1 MTHSAKPFSATRRKI
16 LVASAAAAALTATGA
31 GLAQT
36 QAYPNKRVRILVG
49 FAPGGIVDTLA
60 RLLSERLQRSMG
72 QPFVV
77 ENRPG
82 AGGNL
87 ATGLIAR
94 AKGDPYTLMLAS
106 SGPLAV
112 SPTTEA
118 NLGYD
123 PLVDITPIT
132 IMAKTPLVLVVPT
145 ASPYRDLQGMIQAL
159 KKSTQ
164 EVLYPTPGV
173 GSPQLLA
180 QESFRQRAGFAAA
193 PVHYNGSAPA
203 VMSILAGEFPFT
215 IENPLLVLGHIKA
228 GKLRA
233 IAVTSKQRAPLLP
246 DVPTMS
252 EAGLEGYEAGGW
264 YGLIAP
270 AGIPQDIV
278 NQLHAET
285 VAALK
290 EPEMARRIAE
300 MASPNITSTPQEF
313 KEFIAAETQKWR
325 SVLLAAKKPA

>member
-1 MTHSAKPFSATRRKI
+1 MTSRRTVLKATAAT
-16 LVASAAAAALTATGA
+16 LALAASRA
-31 GLAQT
+31 GFAQT
-36 QAYPNKRVRILVG
+36 QGYPNKRVRILVG
-49 FAPGGIVDTLA
+49 FAPGGIVDVLG
-60 RLLSERLQRSMG
+60 RLLADRLTRTMG

-87 ATGLIAR
+87 ATGLVAR

-132 IMAKTPLVLVVPT
+132 IMAKTPLVLVVPA
-145 ASPYRDLQGMIQAL
+145 ASPYHDLQGMMQAL
-159 KKSTQ
+159 RKSPQ

-180 QESFRQRAGFAAA
+180 QESFRQRAGFPAA

-203 VMSILAGEFPFT
+203 VMAVLGGEFPFT

-252 EAGLEGYEAGGW
+252 ESGLEGYEAGGW
-264 YGLIAP
+264 YGFIGP
-270 AGIPQDIV
+270 AGLPPEIV
-278 NQLHAET
+278 SQLHAET

-290 EPEMARRIAE
+290 EPEFARRIAE
-300 MASPNITSTPQEF
+300 MASPNITSTPEEF
-313 KEFIAAETQKWR
+313 RAFIAAEIQKWK
-325 SVLLAAKKPA
+325 SVLLAAKPAKG